1 VAERNPEAAAL
12 IAASMLVVGFTF
24 SDDIVAF
31 ILDMTGNGN
40 SAARPWLVFA
50 LDCLLVAA
58 AALLKWRISGG
69 GNPSRFMR
77 QLVTGAWG
85 VGATLVLVDHLI
97 LIYTADHRASLGPAA
112 SVWINL
118 LASLVFV
125 AAMVTLLWS
134 ALGDHSAG
142 RSWLIPLAIG
152 TYVVQIC
159 KVLWFPVIDVGTGC
173 AEDVSYEYFA
183 LMAHILPVVLL
194 ALGIETN
201 FVRRSATAPDLGR
214 RVAPV
219 LTIVLLSVALGLAFS
234 MLVKAHMDPPCG
246 PGAIWHE
253 YISFV
258 VTAQAMAIGL
268 ATLVWLML
276 SEVSAPHGATPTPQA
291 PPAGL

>member
-1 VAERNPEAAAL
+1 VTEAVPPEVAERNPEAIALVAAF
-12 IAASMLVVGFTF
+12 MLVVGFTF
-24 SDDIVAF
+24 SDDIVQF
-31 ILDMTGNGN
+31 VLDMTGHGN
-40 SAARPWLVFA
+40 SPARPWLVFA

-58 AALLKWRISGG
+58 TALLKWRIRGG
-69 GNPSRFMR
+69 GSPSAFVR
-77 QLVTGAWG
+77 QILTGAWG
-85 VGATLVLVDHLI
+85 VGAILVLGGHLF
-97 LIYTADHRASLGPAA
+97 LIATAGQRSGLGPAA

-125 AAMVTLLWS
+125 AAMVVLLWS
-134 ALGDHSAG
+134 ALGDHSTD
-142 RSWLIPLAIG
+142 RSWIIPLAIG
-152 TYVVQIC
+152 TYVVQIG
-159 KVLWFPVIDVGTGC
+159 KVLWFPVIDVRTGC
-173 AEDVSYEYFA
+173 AEDVSFEYFA

-201 FVRRSATAPDLGR
+201 FIRRGATAPDLGR

-219 LTIVLLSVALGLAFS
+219 LTIVLLSIALGLAFS

-246 PGAIWHE
+246 PGAVWHE

-276 SEVSAPHGATPTPQA
+276 TGVGGSH
-291 PPAGL
+291 